1 MTDDLPA
8 VRLTVTI
15 VNERGMHA
23 RPAARF
29 VKCAETFNADIKV
42 SRNGVTVP
50 GTSIMGLLMLG
61 AVQGAQIGIEATGPE
76 ARAALAALADLIGRG
91 FEDK

>member
-1 MTDDLPA
+1 VTDEPPA

-15 VNERGMHA
+15 INERGMHA

-29 VKCAETFNADIKV
+29 VNCAETFNADIKV

-61 AVQGAQIGIEATGPE
+61 AVQGAEIGIEATGPE
-76 ARAALAALADLIGRG
+76 AGDALTALAGLVRRG
-91 FEDK
+91 FDDS